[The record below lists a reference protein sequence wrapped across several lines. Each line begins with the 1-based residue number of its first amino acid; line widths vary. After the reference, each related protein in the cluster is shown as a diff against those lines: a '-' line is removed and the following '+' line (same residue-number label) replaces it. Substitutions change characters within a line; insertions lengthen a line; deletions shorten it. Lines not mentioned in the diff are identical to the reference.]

1 MKIILIVVSMVYYP
15 HTISYAFSRATYHT
29 RRQLIMAPHKNSIL
43 FSTLER
49 QHAMD
54 EDTNTNQERR
64 NSDSINPLGPPDSIS
79 SLCVGESIHSY
90 GKNVTRISTSPDIFL
105 IKDLISSEDR
115 KTLIQAAQHQGMNVA
130 GTRSS
135 GKNTV
140 RKNSYLTW
148 IDPYSI
154 ESSNGASASVA
165 RDIISKSLCFTHD
178 VMKNLINNVEK
189 MDFCFAEDLQVAKY
203 DKGGRFDYHHDGF
216 SRYLTVL
223 SYLNGVGGTY
233 FPYGNMSDELVER
246 NFTISEDGVS
256 VMSFKKQFERCG
268 VLIAGKEGSDPYLK
282 SSYVNPKSTVYIKEG
297 DAVAFYSFTEGG
309 EKDLRQLHC
318 SLPVPEEKWIATCW
332 FRSDALTG
340 PFAYLK
346 KAQLLE
352 EL

>member
-1 MKIILIVVSMVYYP
+1 M
-15 HTISYAFSRATYHT
+15 
-29 RRQLIMAPHKNSIL
+29 
-43 FSTLER
+43 
-49 QHAMD
+49 
-54 EDTNTNQERR
+54 
-64 NSDSINPLGPPDSIS
+64 
-79 SLCVGESIHSY
+79 
-90 GKNVTRISTSPDIFL
+90 
-105 IKDLISSEDR
+105 
-115 KTLIQAAQHQGMNVA
+115 
-130 GTRSS
+130 
-135 GKNTV
+135 
-140 RKNSYLTW
+140 
-148 IDPYSI
+148 
-154 ESSNGASASVA
+154 
-165 RDIISKSLCFTHD
+165 
-178 VMKNLINNVEK
+178 
-189 MDFCFAEDLQVAKY
+189 QVAKY